1 MRGRQTSSTLDSII
15 TNEDNVIEN
24 LISADPLGKSDHA
37 VMEYEYLYS
46 VNVSESKNSR
56 YLYESGD
63 YQNFNEE
70 LLDIDWDC
78 LFTGMSVEDMWA
90 KFHARYS

>member
-1 MRGRQTSSTLDSII
+1 MSIPIRLSEGQTSSTLDLII
-15 TNEDNVIEN
+15 TNGDNFIEN
-24 LISADPLGKSDHA
+24 LIAADPLGKSDQA

-46 VNVSESKNSR
+46 VDVSESRDSR
-56 YLYESGD
+56 YLYENGD

-78 LFTGMSVEDMWA
+78 LFMGMSVEDM
-90 KFHARYS
+90 